1 MKTQF
6 VILLAANAILAAGLA
21 APACA
26 APRPEVVC
34 RQTYPGFVLQKYR
47 YQAPDGTY
55 YSQSDYIRDVNGT
68 PCGLECGPPGAH
80 AVLLASPPGF
90 ECFRVR

>member
-1 MKTQF
+1 MKTKF
-6 VILLAANAILAAGLA
+6 VILLAVSAVSILAAPLRA
-21 APACA
+21 E
-26 APRPEVVC
+26 PRPDVVC
-34 RQTYPGFVLQKYR
+34 RQTYPGFVLQKYH

-55 YSQSDYIRDVNGT
+55 YSHSGYIRDVNGT

-80 AVLLASPPGF
+80 AILLASPPGV

>member
-1 MKTQF
+1 MKMKR
-6 VILLAANAILAAGLA
+6 VILLASAAVLATSLA
-21 APACA
+21 APLRAQ
-26 APRPEVVC
+26 PRPDVVC
-34 RQTYPGFVLQKYR
+34 RQTYPGFVLQKYH

-55 YSQSDYIRDVNGT
+55 YGHSDYIRDVNGT

-80 AVLLASPPGF
+80 AILLASPPGF